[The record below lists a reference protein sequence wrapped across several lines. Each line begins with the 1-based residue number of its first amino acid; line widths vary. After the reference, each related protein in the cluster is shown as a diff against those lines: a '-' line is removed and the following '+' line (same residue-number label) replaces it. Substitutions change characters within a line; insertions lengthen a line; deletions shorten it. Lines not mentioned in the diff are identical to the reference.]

1 MAASRWLAAVNELHV
16 CGTFQ
21 LDKSYVGEE
30 TFIPWVEAISFP
42 IKPSTF
48 HIINMDGPN
57 SIANNNGYVPPARL
71 HFHP

>member
-21 LDKSYVGEE
+21 LDKSYVGDE
-30 TFIPWVEAISFP
+30 TFILWVEAISFP

-48 HIINMDGPN
+48 
-57 SIANNNGYVPPARL
+57 S
-71 HFHP
+71 